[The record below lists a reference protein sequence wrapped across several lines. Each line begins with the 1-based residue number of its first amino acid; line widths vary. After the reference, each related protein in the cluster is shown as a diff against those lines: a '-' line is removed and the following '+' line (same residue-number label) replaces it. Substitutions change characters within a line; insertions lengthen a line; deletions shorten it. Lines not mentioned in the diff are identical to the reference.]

1 MTSRDLWTEL
11 THPSAP
17 DDELWGLF
25 HENSKVGRHDLGLP
39 DAVVAA
45 RMRKLSESLAY
56 EQYQAVPLPADRTPV
71 NAPLGPVMRG
81 RTSVHAFR
89 PDPVTL
95 AQLSSLLYHA
105 CGVTRPATETGQV
118 RSWRAAPSPGGLY
131 PLELYLHT
139 TQVAGLRSGL
149 YHYNPVRDELRHL
162 REGDL
167 AREIASCFVQGS
179 IAYDAA
185 MVVFLTAWFE
195 RVTFKYADR
204 GYRFAL
210 LEAGHVAQNLNL
222 AAGALGLGA
231 LNLGGYFDHELDDLL
246 GLDGVTAS
254 TVYVLALGRPDVER
268 RGAGERGEEP
278 CGD

>member
-1 MTSRDLWTEL
+1 VARRDLWTEL

-17 DDELWGLF
+17 DEELWGLF

-39 DAVVAA
+39 DTAVAA
-45 RMRKLSESLAY
+45 RMRELSESLAY
-56 EQYQAVPLPADRTPV
+56 EQYQVMPLPSERTPLD
-71 NAPLGPVMRG
+71 APLGPVMRG

-89 PDPVTL
+89 PGPMAL
-95 AQLSSLLYHA
+95 AELSSLLYHA
-105 CGVTRPATETGQV
+105 CGVTRPAAETGQL

-139 TQVAGLRSGL
+139 TQVAGLPSGL

-167 AREIASCFVQGS
+167 AREIACCFVQGT

-185 MVVFLTAWFE
+185 VVVFLTAWFE

-254 TVYVLALGRPDVER
+254 TVYALALGRP
-268 RGAGERGEEP
+268 AGNRASGEEEP
-278 CGD
+278 RGD